1 MDEHTDPLKSLDDA
15 AKGINQTVEKFRKT
29 LKGVKFE
36 TELERTVHK
45 NQLSNMENFAM
56 VVSSLVFMVKTIDNQ
71 GKVNESLAD
80 VIKLIVKTL
89 PQTINLKDME
99 SSLDEL
105 KKHSQNLEWVDK
117 YFKHRIIKEK

>member
-1 MDEHTDPLKSLDDA
+1 MDERTDPLKSLDDA
-15 AKGINQTVEKFRKT
+15 VKGINQTVEKFRKT

-56 VVSSLVFMVKTIDNQ
+56 VVSSLSFMVKTIDNQ
-71 GKVNESLAD
+71 GKLNENLSD

-105 KKHSQNLEWVDK
+105 KKHSQSLEWVDK
-117 YFKHRIIKEK
+117 YFKHGVIKEK

>member
-80 VIKLIVKTL
+80 VIKLMVKTL
-89 PQTINLKDME
+89 PQTIDLTDMK